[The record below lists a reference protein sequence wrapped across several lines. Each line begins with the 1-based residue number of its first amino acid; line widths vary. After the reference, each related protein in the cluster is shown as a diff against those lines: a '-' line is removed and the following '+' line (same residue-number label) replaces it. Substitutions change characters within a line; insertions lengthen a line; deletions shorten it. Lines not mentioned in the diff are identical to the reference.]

1 MIIKELVYGKLVGEE
16 DGPVLRLDAEEAGH
30 HVYLAYALVTQGPGH
45 HVLPSVLL
53 DDWGN
58 EIEQLRLYDWIKEN
72 GMRFPRAEVFGKTP
86 SGQSVQYFLRDLE
99 LFGKYPVYVFAA
111 DDAPDSSG
119 TLLPT
124 IVIVEED
131 ADSPEPGGP
140 PDWVSGRLRSAQV
153 EWRRAGPE

>member
-1 MIIKELVYGKLVGEE
+1 MIIKELVYGRLVGKA
-16 DGPVLRLDAEEAGH
+16 DSTTLRLDAEDAGN

-58 EIEQLRLYDWIKEN
+58 EIAQLRVYDWIKEN
-72 GMRFPRAEVFGKTP
+72 GLHFPRAEIFGKSP
-86 SGQSVQYFLRDLE
+86 SGQAVQCFLRDLE
-99 LFGKYPVYVFAA
+99 LFAPYPVYVFEA

-119 TLLPT
+119 TLLQA
-124 IVIVEED
+124 IVVVDEE
-131 ADSPEPGGP
+131 AGSPEPAP
-140 PDWVSGRLRSAQV
+140 PPGWVGGRLRSAQV

>member
-1 MIIKELVYGKLVGEE
+1 MIIKERVHGKLVGEE
-16 DGPVLRLDAEEAGH
+16 DEPMLRLDAEDAGN

-72 GMRFPRAEVFGKTP
+72 GLRFPRAEIFGKSP
-86 SGQSVQYFLRDLE
+86 SGKSVQYFLRDLE

-119 TLLPT
+119 TLLQT
-124 IVIVEED
+124 IVVVKED
-131 ADSPEPGGP
+131 ADSPEAGAP
-140 PDWVSGRLRSAQV
+140 PDWISGRLRSAQV

>member
-16 DGPVLRLDAEEAGH
+16 GKPMLRLDAEDRGN

-72 GMRFPRAEVFGKTP
+72 GLRFPRAEIFGKSP
-86 SGQSVQYFLRDLE
+86 SGKSVQYFVRDLE
-99 LFGKYPVYVFAA
+99 LFGKYPVYAFAT

-119 TLLPT
+119 ILLQDIA
-124 IVIVEED
+124 IVDDE
-131 ADSPEPGGP
+131 AGPPEPASP
-140 PDWVSGRLRSAQV
+140 PDWVSGQLQSARV
-153 EWRRAGPE
+153 EWWRAGPE